1 MRTALGSLL
10 LLAATVAA
18 QAAAQI
24 SAAPR
29 EIVSEYRIT
38 QSGLTIG
45 RVTESFLRTG
55 DIYAITST
63 TRSEGALK
71 LILDDTVTLESSG
84 RIEEGAL
91 VPLKFEQRRAGKRD
105 RDIKA
110 TFDWDAHRMRATYR
124 GRNIEAPIDA
134 GMQDRLSLMYQFMN
148 FGAEARDRVQVSMS
162 NGRKVELYTY
172 RLVEEVKITT
182 PAGEFQTLHYARVTS
197 NPKDARAEVWLA
209 RDRFNFPVR
218 VLFDD
223 PEGLR
228 LEQTLVALKTK

>member
-1 MRTALGSLL
+1 MKAAFTSLL

-24 SAAPR
+24 STAPR
-29 EIVSEYRIT
+29 EILSEYRIT

-45 RVTESFLRTG
+45 RVRESFIRTG
-55 DIYAITST
+55 DLYAITST
-63 TRSEGALK
+63 TSSEGALK

-84 RIEEGAL
+84 RVDGDGL
-91 VPLKFEQRRAGKRD
+91 VPHEFRQRRARKPD
-105 RDIKA
+105 RDIRA
-110 TFDWDAHRMRATYR
+110 TFDWEARKMHATYR
-124 GRNIEAPIDA
+124 GQEIEAAIGA
-134 GMQDRLSLMYQFMN
+134 GTQDRLSLMYQFMN
-148 FGAEARDRVQVSMS
+148 FGADARERVQVSMS

-172 RLVEEVKITT
+172 RLVEEVKIAT
-182 PAGEFQTLHYARVTS
+182 PAGEFRTLHYARVR
-197 NPKDARAEVWLA
+197 KDPREARAEVWLA

-228 LEQTLVALKTK
+228 LEQTLVALKAK

>member
-1 MRTALGSLL
+1 VRLALGSLL
-10 LLAATVAA
+10 LLAATAAA

-45 RVTESFLRTG
+45 RVSESFIRTG
-55 DIYAITST
+55 DLYAITST
-63 TRSEGALK
+63 TRAEGALK

-84 RIEEGAL
+84 KVEDGSL
-91 VPLKFEQRRAGKRD
+91 VPLSFQQRRAAKPD
-105 RDIKA
+105 RDIRA
-110 TFDWDAHRMRATYR
+110 TFDWGAGRMRASYR
-124 GRNIEAPIDA
+124 GRQIEAPIGA
-134 GMQDRLSLMYQFMN
+134 GMQDRLSIMYQFMN
-148 FGAEARDRVQVSMS
+148 FGADARERVQVSMS

-172 RLVEEVKITT
+172 RLVEEVKLST
-182 PAGEFQTLHYARVTS
+182 PAGEFQTLHYARVTRD
-197 NPKDARAEVWLA
+197 PKDARAEVWLA

-218 VLFDD
+218 VVFDD

-228 LEQTLVALKTK
+228 LEQTLVALKTR

>member
-1 MRTALGSLL
+1 MKAAFTTLL
-10 LLAATVAA
+10 LLAATCAA
-18 QAAAQI
+18 QASAQI

-55 DIYAITST
+55 ELYAITST

-71 LILDDTVTLESSG
+71 LILDETVTLESSG
-84 RIEEGAL
+84 RVEGGGL
-91 VPLKFEQRRAGKRD
+91 LPMRFEQRRAGRPD
-105 RDIKA
+105 RDIRA
-110 TFDWDAHRMRATYR
+110 TFDWGSQRMLSTYR
-124 GRNIEAPIDA
+124 GRSIEAAIDA
-134 GMQDRLSLMYQFMN
+134 GTQDRLSLMYQFMN
-148 FGAEARDRVQVSMS
+148 FGADARERVQVSMS

-172 RLVEEVKITT
+172 RLVEEVRIST
-182 PAGEFQTLHYARVTS
+182 PAGDFRTLHYARVT
-197 NPKDARAEVWLA
+197 KDSGEARAEVWLA

-228 LEQTLVALKTK
+228 LEQTLVALKTR

>member
-1 MRTALGSLL
+1 MKAALTSVL

-24 SAAPR
+24 GAAPR

-38 QSGLTIG
+38 QSGLVIG
-45 RVTESFLRTG
+45 RVTESFMRTG
-55 DIYAITST
+55 DLYAITST
-63 TRSEGALK
+63 TRAEGALK
-71 LILDDTVTLESSG
+71 LLLDDTVTLESSG
-84 RIEEGAL
+84 RVEGGGL
-91 VPLKFEQRRAGKRD
+91 VPLRFRQRRASKPE
-105 RDIKA
+105 RDIRA
-110 TFDWDAHRMRATYR
+110 SFDWEAQRMRASYR
-124 GRNIEAPIDA
+124 GRDIEAPIEA

-148 FGAEARDRVQVSMS
+148 FGAEARERVQVSMS

-172 RLVEEVKITT
+172 RLVDEVKIAT
-182 PAGEFQTLHYARVTS
+182 PAGEFRTLHYARVTS
-197 NPKDARAEVWLA
+197 GPKEARAEVWLA

-228 LEQTLVALKTK
+228 LEQTLVALKTR